1 MSSSK
6 TLHELCDELGVT
18 RRVIQGYEKAGL
30 VSATSRNKYGHLL
43 YDEKEQKRIVQIR
56 MYQHIGFT
64 IKEIK
69 ELIDAPDS
77 FIKAAIEEQILHLKE
92 KKKNIDI
99 WIKEAYGIIK
109 AIEEKEKQ

>member
-1 MSSSK
+1 MSSNK

-30 VSATSRNKYGHLL
+30 VSATGKNKYGHLL
-43 YDEKEQKRIVQIR
+43 YNEKAQERIVQIR
-56 MYQHIGFT
+56 MYQQLGFT
-64 IKEIK
+64 IREIK

-77 FIKAAIEEQILHLKE
+77 FVKATVEKQILYLKE

-109 AIEEKEKQ
+109 AIEDKEKQ

>member
-1 MSSSK
+1 MSSNK
-6 TLHELCDELGVT
+6 TLHELCDELRVT

-30 VSATSRNKYGHLL
+30 VSATGRNKYGHLL
-43 YDEKEQKRIVQIR
+43 YNEKAQERIVQIR
-56 MYQHIGFT
+56 MYQQLGFT
-64 IKEIK
+64 IREIK

-77 FIKAAIEEQILHLKE
+77 FVKAAVEKQILYLKE

-109 AIEEKEKQ
+109 AIEDKEKQ